1 MSAQFYTGPFT
12 YTGNKRRLM
21 PQLAPHLPEATTYID
36 LFAGSGT
43 VGLNAP
49 AQHVHF
55 NDTNAD
61 NIELLKYLAHTPAQ
75 DVERATDNLIAH
87 YNLPQAKAE
96 LMTPAGQHAYN
107 RLRDDYNNAPTVE
120 KYYALIL
127 HCFNNQARKNAKGKF
142 NQTGGHRGFHTQA
155 RQKLY
160 EYHARAQQISAT
172 FSIGDFRTVN
182 TGTHPDTV
190 VYADPPYLGTDTPYQ
205 LRSAWTGTDERDLY
219 EYLDDVHQRGQR
231 FIVSNVFAMKGTE
244 NTILKT
250 WAQKYNVHHLAMT
263 YATANHGYKHRND
276 KVDEVAITNFDND
289 PALTLF

>member
-1 MSAQFYTGPFT
+1 MSTQFYTGPFT

-21 PQLAPHLPEATTYID
+21 PQLAPHLPEATNYID

-55 NDTNAD
+55 NDVNTD

-75 DVERATDNLIAH
+75 DVERATDELIAH
-87 YNLPQAKAE
+87 YNLPQTKAE
-96 LMTPAGQHAYN
+96 LIAPAGQYAYK
-107 RLRDDYNNAPTVE
+107 RLRDDYNEHPTVE

-127 HCFNNQARKNAKGKF
+127 HCFNNQARKNAQGKF
-142 NQTGGHRGFHTQA
+142 NQTSGYRGFHTQA

-160 EYHARAQQISAT
+160 EYHARAQQIDAT

-182 TGTHPDTV
+182 PGTNPDTV
-190 VYADPPYLGTDTPYQ
+190 VYADPPYLGTDTAYQ
-205 LRSAWTGTDERDLY
+205 LRNAWTDTDERDLY
-219 EYLDDVHQRGQR
+219 DYLDDVHQRGQR

-250 WAQKYNVHHLAMT
+250 WAQKYNTHHLAMS

-276 KVDEVAITNFDND
+276 KADEVVITNFDNA